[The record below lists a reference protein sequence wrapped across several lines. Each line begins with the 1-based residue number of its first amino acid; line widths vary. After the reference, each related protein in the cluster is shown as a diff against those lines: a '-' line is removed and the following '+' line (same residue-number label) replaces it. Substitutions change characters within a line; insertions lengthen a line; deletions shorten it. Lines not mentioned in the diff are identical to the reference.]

1 MKKVKEV
8 FLLVLL
14 IIVSFGILT
23 GGFYFLLGNSI
34 ETGNPIVEDTVLD
47 KEYQNTNKKT
57 EKNKSDVEKNEIVIK
72 KDKKTTILAAGDMMY
87 HMPQVRS
94 AYDVNG
100 YNFNGNLKFIKDY
113 TSKNDINIVNFETV
127 AAGNDKPFS
136 GFPSFNSPGETI
148 DSIKY
153 AGFNIVNLANNHI
166 LDQGYNGLVNTI
178 ERIEKND
185 LEYIGASREFENK
198 HIIKNVDDL
207 KIGFLSYSY
216 GFNGNEQ
223 RYTKDQLY
231 SYVNKIDL
239 EEIRKD
245 IDFLNEE
252 KVDFIVLYIHWG
264 NEYIN
269 TPSSSQVSLK
279 EELFNMGIDVILG
292 SHPHVVQ
299 TSEYIE
305 DEDNDKFV
313 IYSMG
318 NFISNQRKEIMKNPY
333 TEDGLMVNLELVKTH
348 DGKKKIRNI
357 NYIPTW
363 VYKYKTD
370 KYNYEIIPIK
380 DALEGKIEV
389 YNLENIRNNLNDS
402 YKRTMDIINK
412 KI

>member
-1 MKKVKEV
+1 MKKIKEV

-14 IIVSFGILT
+14 IIATFGILT
-23 GGFYFLLGNSI
+23 SGFYFLLENNI
-34 ETGNPIVEDTVLD
+34 EKDIPNVEDDFSD
-47 KEYQNTNKKT
+47 KEYQKT
-57 EKNKSDVEKNEIVIK
+57 DKEIEKNQSDIEKKEVVIK
-72 KDKKTTILAAGDMMY
+72 KDKKATILAAGNMMY

-94 AYDVNG
+94 AYNG
-100 YNFNGNLKFIKDY
+100 NEYNFNGNLKYIKDY

-127 AAGNDKPFS
+127 AAGNNKAFS
-136 GFPSFNSPGETI
+136 GFPSFNSPEETI

-153 AGFNIVNLANNHI
+153 GGFDIVNLANNHI

-178 ERIEKND
+178 KRIEENN

-198 HIIKNVDDL
+198 HLIKNIDDL
-207 KIGFLSYSY
+207 KVGFLSYSY

-223 RYTKDQLY
+223 RYTKDELY

-245 IDFLNEE
+245 IDLLNKE
-252 KVDFIVLYIHWG
+252 KVDFIVLYVHWG
-264 NEYIN
+264 NEYVN
-269 TPSSSQVSLK
+269 TPSSSQISLK
-279 EELFNMGIDVILG
+279 EELFEMGVDVILG
-292 SHPHVVQ
+292 SHPHVIQ
-299 TSEYIE
+299 TSEYID
-305 DEDNDKFV
+305 DEVNDKFV

-318 NFISNQRKEIMKNPY
+318 NFISNQRKEIMKNAY

-370 KYNYEIIPIK
+370 KYYYEIIPIK

-389 YNLENIRNNLNDS
+389 YRLENIRNNLNDS